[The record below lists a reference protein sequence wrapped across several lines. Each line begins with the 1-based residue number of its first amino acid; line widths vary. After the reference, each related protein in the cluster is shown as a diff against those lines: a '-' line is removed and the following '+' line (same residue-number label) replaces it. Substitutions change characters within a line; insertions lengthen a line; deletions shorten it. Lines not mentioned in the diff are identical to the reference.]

1 MFMKFGEE
9 ITPLAYP
16 ESAEFLIS
24 VDNAEQFPLLFQ
36 ELGMHDFVFFWVL
49 KQTTDRA

>member
-1 MFMKFGEE
+1 MKFGEE

-24 VDNAEQFPLLFQ
+24 VIKTINSFLS
-36 ELGMHDFVFFWVL
+36 VFEVHAVVMNQIL
-49 KQTTDRA
+49 